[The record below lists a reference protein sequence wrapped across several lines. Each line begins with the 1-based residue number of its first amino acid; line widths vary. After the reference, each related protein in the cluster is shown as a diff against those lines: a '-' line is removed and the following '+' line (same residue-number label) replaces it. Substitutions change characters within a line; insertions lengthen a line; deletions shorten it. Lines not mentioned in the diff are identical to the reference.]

1 MLKSAKDEFNH
12 LLAKQG
18 PCLVN
23 LLRFTVR
30 NNKCLERQTYEI
42 FERTNRAELLYFL
55 G

>member
-1 MLKSAKDEFNH
+1 MLKSAKDELNH
-12 LLAKQG
+12 LLAEKG

-30 NNKCLERQTYEI
+30 YDKCLERQTYEV
-42 FERTNRAELLYFL
+42 FERANRAELLYFL